1 MLPWEFSERILRVAS
16 LSDLER
22 DAAQYSRLLGFE
34 HHAYVLK
41 MPVPVCDQDAG
52 DYQLHN
58 LNGEAWQ
65 ALYGGWNDE
74 ERQSTD
80 VRVRHVRAGLP
91 ATSWSVDAGVS
102 HTHNDIARS
111 AQGILR
117 TAHTV
122 GLRGGVTVPIFSP
135 GASWGLMTFS
145 TQNTSNLRDL
155 APLVA
160 PALCFLSQCQCA
172 SAAWHSDSC
181 AAFERTRA
189 RNSALGCRGQI
200 VLGYLAHLVAQRSHR
215 ELSPATRCQKIE
227 CAWAPGRVCASTGTG
242 FDRFVRGRRNRLGE
256 GSGSDCGA
264 RNSERTA

>member
-160 PALCFLSQCQCA
+160 PALYFA
-172 SAAWHSDSC
+172 SCLNASV
-181 AAFERTRA
+181 RRLLGTPIRA
-189 RNSALGCRGQI
+189 QL
-200 VLGYLAHLVAQRSHR
+200 L
-215 ELSPATRCQKIE
+215 
-227 CAWAPGRVCASTGTG
+227 
-242 FDRFVRGRRNRLGE
+242 
-256 GSGSDCGA
+256 
-264 RNSERTA
+264 SEREREILHWVAVGKSSWDISRILSLSDHTVNYHLQRAAKKLNVHGRQAACARALALDLIAL